1 MSVNRNSPPKW
12 FQTNKPHCQ
21 EGEKEKKLTLELGS
35 WVSEIS
41 SSAGSLSILG
51 SRSTEEGEE
60 AGEENR
66 QEVGEIWRGWR
77 RWNGGG
83 RKRRLLHWSKGVLE
97 KEAEIEEG
105 EEREG
110 RHGEWLRMVEE
121 KLDVKSSIN
130 ESLCYCNWI
139 QQRIGRCL
147 QVSRIKEDNDTVKAK
162 LLNMASTFGL
172 V

>member
-12 FQTNKPHCQ
+12 FQTNKPQCQ
-21 EGEKEKKLTLELGS
+21 EGKKKTHSGIGLLGL
-35 WVSEIS
+35 
-41 SSAGSLSILG
+41 GNLKLRRSLSILG

-60 AGEENR
+60 AGEANR